1 MFRRLPLNLTG
12 YRWPL
17 PLPSTMVQTVVLC
30 ANGEH
35 KTSKIADVTA
45 AGIAKATRKV
55 KQPAVL
61 GTYTWGEQTLTL
73 WGWAEG
79 RAGTEN
85 KHELPPPHDK
95 GLFFSDIIVVSSG
108 GDLTVAAWKEFY
120 DAAFKGFEDLG
131 DEDTDSEGG
140 AGEEDEDEDI
150 NGDGDDDVEA
160 EEEGGDD
167 DEEGG
172 DGEGDGDGDG
182 EGDDGSAAGSDD
194 EDENE
199 EEEGGDDDCYD
210 SDDGGGGGKRRA
222 PRRRAMAAPEYRRM
236 DMGLRSKIKMPMQ
249 VGRRAPRWQTGPLLE
264 PEP

>member
-1 MFRRLPLNLTG
+1 MLQ
-12 YRWPL
+12 
-17 PLPSTMVQTVVLC
+17 VVVLC

-35 KTSKIADVTA
+35 KSSKIADVSA

-55 KQPAVL
+55 KPPAVL
-61 GTYTWGEQTLTL
+61 GTYIWGAQTLTL

-95 GLFFSDIIVVSSG
+95 GLFFSDVIVASSA

-131 DEDTDSEGG
+131 EEDTDSEGG
-140 AGEEDEDEDI
+140 EGAAVDAEI
-150 NGDGDDDVEA
+150 NGDA
-160 EEEGGDD
+160 EEEEEDFD
-167 DEEGG
+167 DEEDDEEDA
-172 DGEGDGDGDG
+172 DGEGEDEGDGDG

-194 EDENE
+194 AEDEE
-199 EEEGGDDDCYD
+199 EEEGDEECYD
-210 SDDGGGGGKRRA
+210 SDEGAGGKRRA

-236 DMGLRSKIKMPMQ
+236 DMGLRSKIKLPAQ
-249 VGRRAPRWQTGPLLE
+249 IGRRAPRWQTGPQLE
-264 PEP
+264 PEA

>member
-1 MFRRLPLNLTG
+1 
-12 YRWPL
+12 
-17 PLPSTMVQTVVLC
+17 MVQTVVLC

-35 KTSKIADVTA
+35 KTSRIVDVTA
-45 AGIAKATRKV
+45 AGIAKAMRKV
-55 KQPAVL
+55 KQPGIL
-61 GTYTWGEQTLTL
+61 GTYTWSEQTLTL

-95 GLFFSDIIVVSSG
+95 GLFFSDIIVVNSG

-120 DAAFKGFEDLG
+120 DAAFKGVEDLG
-131 DEDTDSEGG
+131 DEDTDSDGG
-140 AGEEDEDEDI
+140 GEEEEEDI
-150 NGDGDDDVEA
+150 NGDVDEEIEGDED
-160 EEEGGDD
+160 GGGD

-172 DGEGDGDGDG
+172 NVEDEGDGDG
-182 EGDDGSAAGSDD
+182 EGDDGSAAGSED
-194 EDENE
+194 EDA

-210 SDDGGGGGKRRA
+210 SDEGGGGKRRA

-264 PEP
+264 PEL